1 MGRPQTIETRKKI
14 GEGVKRFYK
23 NMSAEERER
32 HRRNIS
38 KSRKLQAA
46 AYNFVMRRKDVIKKA
61 LEIIDQEKEN
71 AKENDENVE

>member
-14 GEGVKRFYK
+14 GESVRRFYA
-23 NMSAEERER
+23 NMTPEQRER

-46 AYNFVMRRKDVIKKA
+46 AYNFVVRRKDVIKKV
-61 LEIIDQEKEN
+61 LEEIDKEKEN
-71 AKENDENVE
+71 AKENDNVN

>member
-1 MGRPQTIETRKKI
+1 MGRPQSIETRKKI

-61 LEIIDQEKEN
+61 LEIIDQEN
-71 AKENDENVE
+71 AKEYDENDE

>member
-1 MGRPQTIETRKKI
+1 MVRPQTIETRKKI
-14 GEGVKRFYK
+14 GESVRRFYA

-46 AYNFVMRRKDVIKKA
+46 AYNFVVRRKDVIKKA
-61 LEIIDQEKEN
+61 LEIIDKEKEI
-71 AKENDENVE
+71 AKENDNNID

>member
-1 MGRPQTIETRKKI
+1 MGRPQSIETRKKI

-46 AYNFVMRRKDVIKKA
+46 AYNFVVRRKDVIKKV
-61 LEIIDQEKEN
+61 LEEIDKEKEN

>member
-14 GEGVKRFYK
+14 GESVRRFYK

-38 KSRKLQAA
+38 KSRRLQAA
-46 AYNFVMRRKDVIKKA
+46 AFKFVMRRKDVIKKV
-61 LEIIDQEKEN
+61 LDEIEKEKEN